1 LEEVEVKALHYGILF
16 AVYTFRKR
24 VLDMNTYIA
33 LLRGI
38 NVSGQKLIKMAHL
51 KEVFETMPFGRVRT
65 YIQSG
70 NVLFESD
77 DRNTDELCV
86 RIESKLKEVYGFDV
100 SVVIRSVGDLD
111 AVIARNP
118 FPVDTFKVGEK
129 LYVSFLSKE
138 PAAEAME
145 KLMSYRSEADDFQII
160 GREVYLLS
168 RQGYGKSLI
177 SNNFVEKKLG
187 VIATTRNWETVNKL
201 AVMGKE

>member
-1 LEEVEVKALHYGILF
+1 
-16 AVYTFRKR
+16 
-24 VLDMNTYIA
+24 MNTYIA

-86 RIESKLKEVYGFDV
+86 RIERKLKEVYGFDV

-111 AVIARNP
+111 AIIARNP
-118 FPVDTFKVGEK
+118 FLVDMLKDGEK